1 MITITGM
8 KIGEDKV
15 FAEKVVMSIIGLDGI
30 EEYTRDDTEH
40 CFVYFYV
47 NGKVSCKMYYNE
59 NRIVIY
65 EDR

>member
-15 FAEKVVMSIIGLDGI
+15 FVEKVVMSIIGLDGI
-30 EEYTRDDTEH
+30 EEYTRDDLEH
-40 CFVYFYV
+40 CFVYFDV